1 MAMFGLREGPWPRA
15 VVTTTPKRR
24 AFVRDLAQA
33 PGTIVVRA
41 RTYDNPHLPERA
53 VKRLEERYG
62 GTTLG
67 RQELL
72 AEDIGDLEGA
82 MWQRAWIE
90 DTRVTKLGEACQRI
104 VVAVD
109 PAGTHRQT
117 SDQTAICVAGL
128 GWDGEFYVLHSE
140 SGRLTPSAWATRVV
154 ALYREYAADKIVA
167 EVNYGGDMVVA
178 TIEGVWPAAPVERVV
193 ASRGK
198 AIRAEPIASLYEQ
211 GRVHHVGLF
220 PDLEDQM
227 CSFPLEGSEDDEL
240 DAAVWALTA
249 LSGTPQ
255 VFPYLYVG
263 RVSGWGFR

>member
-1 MAMFGLREGPWPRA
+1 
-15 VVTTTPKRR
+15 
-24 AFVRDLAQA
+24 
-33 PGTIVVRA
+33 
-41 RTYDNPHLPERA
+41 
-53 VKRLEERYG
+53 
-62 GTTLG
+62 
-67 RQELL
+67 
-72 AEDIGDLEGA
+72 
-82 MWQRAWIE
+82 
-90 DTRVTKLGEACQRI
+90 
-104 VVAVD
+104 
-109 PAGTHRQT
+109 
-117 SDQTAICVAGL
+117 
-128 GWDGEFYVLHSE
+128 
-140 SGRLTPSAWATRVV
+140 
-154 ALYREYAADKIVA
+154 
-167 EVNYGGDMVVA
+167 
-178 TIEGVWPAAPVERVV
+178 VERVV